1 MVLAI
6 LAGMMWSAAAF
17 AFCQTFDVALVCASN
32 TECEVAVNHLECFV
46 LRDSLEV
53 QQVAVDDKTVYKN
66 YELWLGRFIVD
77 VRKIIFIRRVV

>member
-53 QQVAVDDKTVYKN
+53 QQVAVDDNQCIRTMSCG
-66 YELWLGRFIVD
+66 LGD
-77 VRKIIFIRRVV
+77 S